1 MHPTGSVPDFTFLD
15 QMEAAGPFH
24 ASECFQCRKCT
35 SGCPATF
42 AMDLYPDQVIR
53 YALLGLKDEVLRSR
67 TIWVCASCETC
78 TTRCPNGIR
87 IAEVMDYFKELAVRE
102 GIKSPVP
109 EVLAFHQTFLDNV
122 RQGGRVFEGTLV
134 PVFMLRSGQVRK
146 KVIKGT
152 WRDEA
157 KMGWRLFRKKRLA
170 LSPKSIQG
178 KEEIRSILRPSKKR
192 GILS

>member
-1 MHPTGSVPDFTFLD
+1 MHSAGLVPDYTFLD
-15 QMEAAGPFH
+15 QMEAAGPFQV
-24 ASECFQCRKCT
+24 SECFQCRKCT

-42 AMDLYPDQVIR
+42 AMDIYPDQVIR
-53 YALLGLKDEVLRSR
+53 YALLGLKDEVLKSR

-102 GIKSPVP
+102 GVSSPQIQVQ
-109 EVLAFHQTFLDNV
+109 AFHQAFLDNV
-122 RQGGRVFEGTLV
+122 RQNGRVFEGALL
-134 PVFMLRSGQVRK
+134 PVYYFKSGQVRDK
-146 KVIKGT
+146 IKKGT

-157 KMGWRLFRKKRLA
+157 KMGWRLFRKGRLSLA
-170 LSPKSIQG
+170 PKPIRG
-178 KEEIRSILRPSKKR
+178 IDEVRSIIRPSKKR